1 MYITVIL
8 QPVWFCNMDHE
19 KISGW
24 LKFFIA
30 FGSIG
35 VITSENVINYGGT
48 YNICYLKAKNPPDL
62 KDAALIILRSVQ
74 HAMNNEMNPKPNM
87 PL

>member
-1 MYITVIL
+1 MITLKEYDFL

-24 LKFFIA
+24 LKIFIA

-35 VITSENVINYGGT
+35 VISMENMNNYGGSR
-48 YNICYLKAKNPPDL
+48 YI
-62 KDAALIILRSVQ
+62 
-74 HAMNNEMNPKPNM
+74 
-87 PL
+87 